1 MGARCDHDHSHV
13 ATLQSRRNEPTST
26 ATLRDRYE
34 ADLYKRFRSIKGL
47 VRETVHENDA
57 LRLSATLARPRSDFG
72 FDDNAAKEAAFLQWL
87 EGALDDEV
95 LEPMDRVDAI
105 DGRHY
110 TAEYV
115 RASSHQGA
123 EYANRQLADAGLD
136 LTEDQLESSFARGVH
151 RDKLEELYL
160 RNYAALEGIADAV
173 DTEIARVLSEGVAAG
188 RNPVDMARDLNDRVE
203 GIGITRARTMART
216 ETMNA
221 HHSHAQVR
229 YEDAGVEEFDVLTYE
244 PCEQC
249 QDLAAGAPYPIE
261 EIGDRLPLHPN
272 CMCAPSPVVD

>member
-1 MGARCDHDHSHV
+1 MATCTHGHSHV
-13 ATLQSRRNEPTST
+13 ATLESRRNEPTST

-34 ADLYKRFRSIKGL
+34 ADLYNRFRSVKSL
-47 VRETVHENDA
+47 VRETVAENDA
-57 LRLSATLARPRSDFG
+57 LRLSATLARPRNDFG

-87 EGALDDEV
+87 ERALDDEV
-95 LEPMDRVDAI
+95 LEPMDRI
-105 DGRHY
+105 DVIEGRHY

-136 LTEDQLESSFARGVH
+136 VTQEQLESSFARGVH

-160 RNYAALEGIADAV
+160 RDYAALDGITDAV

-188 RNPVDMARDLNDRVE
+188 ENPQVMARDLNGRVDK
-203 GIGITRARTMART
+203 IGITRARTMART
-216 ETMNA
+216 EVMNA
-221 HHSHAQVR
+221 HHQQAQVR
-229 YEDAGVEEFDVLTYE
+229 YVDAGVEEFDVLTYE

-249 QDLAAGAPYPIE
+249 QDLAAGGPYPIE
-261 EIGDRLPLHPN
+261 EISERLPLHPR